1 MLRQALF
8 ITLLG
13 VLLSSL
19 GGCTY
24 IGHNYEE
31 PQVELTGVELIRA
44 RLWSQ
49 DFVLHFRVQNPNDS
63 TLPVRSLAYT
73 VYLND
78 LLLSQGVTNLHS
90 SVPANGRRSFS
101 VPVQTNL
108 WRYVKDVGRM
118 LENPNEPIN
127 YRLRGRVKT
136 GWLFGRSVHFSRQG
150 QFVPGAYIPEL

>member
-13 VLLSSL
+13 VLLGSL

-24 IGHNYEE
+24 IGRNYDE

-63 TLPVRSLAYT
+63 ALPVRSLAYT

-78 LLLSQGVTNLHS
+78 LLLSQGTTNLHS
-90 SVPANGRRSFS
+90 SVQIGRAH
-101 VPVQTNL
+101 V
-108 WRYVKDVGRM
+108 
-118 LENPNEPIN
+118 
-127 YRLRGRVKT
+127 
-136 GWLFGRSVHFSRQG
+136 
-150 QFVPGAYIPEL
+150 